1 MKAIIAENGKLVM
14 QQFPDPIPHEDELL
28 VEIKATA
35 LNRADLVQKQGNY
48 PLPEGTSPIMGIEMA
63 GVVTE
68 VGSKVT
74 DWKIGDRVCSIL
86 PSGGYAEKVTIPAAM
101 AIHIPKNFSF
111 EQAAAVPE
119 VYLTAYLNLYTLG
132 NLQAGQDILIHA
144 GASGVGTAAIQLVRE
159 AGARSIITAGSEEK
173 RAFCMDLG
181 ATKAIDYKV
190 GPFVEDVLEATGGKG
205 VNTVLDFIGAP
216 YFEQN
221 IKSLAVDGKLIL
233 VGVLG
238 GRVVQEVN
246 LMDLKIPRIQ
256 LIGTMLRVQPLENK
270 IKLTKSFCEYAIPLF
285 ESGKLQPIID
295 SVWDFDKI
303 NDAHA
308 YMEKNKNIGK
318 IIIKVQD

>member
-1 MKAIIAENGKLVM
+1 MKAVIAENGKLVT

-48 PLPEGTSPIMGIEMA
+48 PLPEGSSPIMGIEMA

-101 AIHIPKNFSF
+101 AIPIPENFSF

-159 AGARSIITAGSEEK
+159 AGAHSIITAGSEEK
-173 RAFCMDLG
+173 RSFCMDLG
-181 ATKAIDYKV
+181 ASKAIDYKV
-190 GPFVEDVLEATGGKG
+190 GSFVEDVLEATGGKG

-270 IKLTKSFCEYAIPLF
+270 IKLTKSFSEYAIPLF

-295 SVWDFDKI
+295 SVWDFNKI

-308 YMEKNKNIGK
+308 YMEENKNIGK

>member
-1 MKAIIAENGKLVM
+1 MRAVIAKNGKLLI
-14 QQFPDPIPHEDELL
+14 QQFPEPTPHADELL

-35 LNRADLVQKQGNY
+35 LNRADLVQKQGDY

-63 GVVTE
+63 GIIRE
-68 VGSKVT
+68 VGSNVT

-101 AIHIPKNFSF
+101 AIPIPGNFSF
-111 EQAAAVPE
+111 EQATAIPE
-119 VYLTAYLNLYTLG
+119 VFLTAYLNLYTLG
-132 NLQAGQDILIHA
+132 NLQAGDDVLIHA

-159 AGARSIITAGSEEK
+159 AGARSIITAGTEVK

-181 ATKAIDYKV
+181 ASKAIDYKA
-190 GPFVEDVLEATGGKG
+190 GPFVEEVLHATDGKG
-205 VNTVLDFIGAP
+205 VNTVLDFVGAP

-221 IKSLAVDGKLIL
+221 IQSLAVDGKLIL

-238 GRVVQEVN
+238 GRVVQELN

-270 IKLTKSFCEYAIPLF
+270 IKLTRAFSDYAIPLF

-295 SVWDFDKI
+295 SVWELDKI
-303 NDAHA
+303 NDAHD
-308 YMEKNKNIGK
+308 YMEENKNIGK